1 VLFAESSLPDARIGA
16 LVGGGTLA
24 FILGEVNRMRKLYL
38 LAGAGLLL
46 GCMDDASKSTAPTLD
61 GAVVGASMD
70 RGGNGGDNGQG
81 HDDHDNN
88 GGHQLAVTLL
98 TGDEEV
104 PPRETDAR
112 GRLTVKLSNDGQ
124 SLDYT
129 LDVKD
134 ILNVTQA
141 HIHMAA
147 KGVNGGIVVWLF
159 PGVKATTAVPGGG
172 GLVRRLTISGTIR
185 AADLRGALA
194 GQPLSAL
201 VAAIQAG
208 NTYGNVHTEDGN
220 PATTNSG
227 PGDFPG
233 GEIRGQLNP
242 TGHN

>member
-1 VLFAESSLPDARIGA
+1 
-16 LVGGGTLA
+16 
-24 FILGEVNRMRKLYL
+24 MRKLYL

-46 GCMDDASKSTAPTLD
+46 GCMDDASKSTAPTLN

-70 RGGNGGDNGQG
+70 RGNGQGNDNDQG

-98 TGDEEV
+98 SGDEEV
-104 PPRETDAR
+104 PPRATDAQ
-112 GRLTVKLSNDGQ
+112 GRVTVKLSQDGQ
-124 SLDYT
+124 SLDYS
-129 LDVKD
+129 LDVKK
-134 ILNVTQA
+134 ITNVTQA

-147 KGVNGGIVVWLF
+147 KGVNGPIVVWLF
-159 PGVKATTAVPGGG
+159 PGVKSTTAIPGGG
-172 GLVRRLTISGTIR
+172 GAVTISVTGTIR
-185 AADLRGALA
+185 AVDLRGPLA

-201 VAAIQAG
+201 VDAIKAG

-233 GEIRGQLNP
+233 GEIRGQLD
-242 TGHN
+242 TKGR

>member
-1 VLFAESSLPDARIGA
+1 
-16 LVGGGTLA
+16 
-24 FILGEVNRMRKLYL
+24 MRKFYS
-38 LAGAGLLL
+38 LAGAALLL
-46 GCMDDASKSTAPTLD
+46 GCMDDASKSTAPQLS
-61 GAVVGASMD
+61 GAVVGASVD
-70 RGGNGGDNGQG
+70 RGANAQGNA
-81 HDDHDNN
+81 DNN
-88 GGHQLAVTLL
+88 GGHMLDVTLL

-104 PPRETDAR
+104 PPRETDAS
-112 GRLTVKLSNDGQ
+112 GRLSVKLSSDGQ

-159 PGVKATTAVPGGG
+159 PGVKATTAIPGGG

-201 VAAIQAG
+201 VAAIREG

-220 PATTNSG
+220 PATSNSG

-242 TGHN
+242 TGHH

>member
-1 VLFAESSLPDARIGA
+1 
-16 LVGGGTLA
+16 
-24 FILGEVNRMRKLYL
+24 MRKLYL

-46 GCMDDASKSTAPTLD
+46 GCMDDASKSTAPTLN

-70 RGGNGGDNGQG
+70 RGGEGAQG

-104 PPRETDAR
+104 PPRATDAR
-112 GRLTVKLSNDGQ
+112 GRVTVKLSNDGQ

-147 KGVNGGIVVWLF
+147 KGV
-159 PGVKATTAVPGGG
+159 
-172 GLVRRLTISGTIR
+172 
-185 AADLRGALA
+185 
-194 GQPLSAL
+194 
-201 VAAIQAG
+201 
-208 NTYGNVHTEDGN
+208 
-220 PATTNSG
+220 
-227 PGDFPG
+227 
-233 GEIRGQLNP
+233 
-242 TGHN
+242 